1 MRHQLR
7 HRFGKR
13 IIKELDWLSK
23 SKTRLLRLPILRQ
36 VQDCLSI
43 RPHPVSSSVQEMGLP
58 IGSGMIESA
67 WKWLIQQRFKE

>member
-13 IIKELDWLSK
+13 IIKELDWLQVK
-23 SKTRLLRLPILRQ
+23 KHGATKPILRQ

-43 RPHPVSSSVQEMGLP
+43 HLDHIQYRQFK
-58 IGSGMIESA
+58 
-67 WKWLIQQRFKE
+67 KWVCRLAVA